1 MAQVPAQSFYL
12 GPFAVYTSPTGM
24 QSPITGIPY
33 LGGTLHEGDYVDLT
47 HNEAAQWNIQYGANL
62 YEGRYRM
69 VRVSPNATYSN
80 LGFGKPMGWGLG
92 TSVQQAIVAAG
103 GSGYTITATGAST
116 GTVGI
121 SSSAAGGT
129 AATANLT
136 LSGGVITGAQITYA
150 GANMTSVPTFT
161 LSSVL
166 SSGSGG
172 SVLARQFQSP
182 NFVSSYDSSSV
193 FESSTPSLVRGVCLT
208 SALTAAL
215 ISGGAWIAI
224 QESGIA
230 SVLLTSDSAV
240 SAGGTVSAVSGG
252 DISAA
257 TVGTTYP
264 EGYFGNLLD
273 AATATTSQIAR
284 AVLNIPL
291 QQG

>member
-47 HNEAAQWNIQYGANL
+47 HNEAAQWNIQYGAKL

-69 VRVSPNATYSN
+69 VRISPNATYSN
-80 LGFGKPMGWGLG
+80 LKYGLPVGWGLG
-92 TSVQQAIVAAG
+92 TSVQNAIVAAG

-172 SVLARQFQSP
+172 SVLAEQFASP
-182 NFVSSYDSSSV
+182 NFVSSIDSSSV
-193 FESSTPSLVRGVCLT
+193 DLISPRGIFLPPSI
-208 SALTAAL
+208 TAAQ
-215 ISGGAWIAI
+215 ISGGAWVAI
-224 QESGIA
+224 QELGIA
-230 SVLLTSDSAV
+230 PVYVTTATNTALPLNAAVTATNAVVTTTTASSTKPLGFLGYSLDV
-240 SAGGTVSAVSGG
+240 SAADSIIRVR
-252 DISAA
+252 
-257 TVGTTYP
+257 
-264 EGYFGNLLD
+264 LD
-273 AATATTSQIAR
+273 LP
-284 AVLNIPL
+284 V

>member
-47 HNEAAQWNIQYGANL
+47 HNEAAQWNIQYGAKL

-69 VRVSPNATYSN
+69 VRVSPNSTYSH
-80 LGFGKPMGWGLG
+80 FGYGYPVGYGLG
-92 TSVQQAIVAAG
+92 TSVQTAIVAAG

-116 GTVGI
+116 GTVAI
-121 SSSAAGGT
+121 SSSAGGGT

-136 LSGGVITGAQITYA
+136 LSGGVITGAQIIYP
-150 GANMTSVPTFT
+150 GADMTSVPTFT

-172 SVLARQFQSP
+172 SVVAEQYSSP
-182 NFVSSYDSSSV
+182 NFISSFDSSSAN
-193 FESSTPSLVRGVCLT
+193 LADVRGICLT
-208 SALTAAL
+208 SLLTAAL

-224 QESGIA
+224 QELGDAPLYVTTASGTPASGNIA
-230 SVLLTSDSAV
+230 TAATSAV
-240 SAGGTVSAVSGG
+240 VTTNTNTAVTTPQYSLGYIG
-252 DISAA
+252 NTIDIPAA
-257 TVGTTYP
+257 TSLCRVRLRLP
-264 EGYFGNLLD
+264 
-273 AATATTSQIAR
+273 
-284 AVLNIPL
+284 VV
-291 QQG
+291 QG